1 MANLPR
7 LMDVGL
13 ERLNDTL
20 LDMAELSE
28 KSVSTSIDAY
38 EDGRSVLADIR
49 AWSEELRDR
58 EDVVDELGI
67 EIIARY
73 QPVATDLRFIQSC
86 MEISYGFSRLGRYA
100 LDIAEVLETVG
111 NVPNCDHTMVEVT
124 SKTTEE
130 MIRMSVEAFTR
141 KDVDLAKSIGKMDD
155 YVDEKYRASV
165 SNALKQ
171 TNQDIKCAVSTILV
185 MRYLERISDHCAYIG
200 ESVVYI
206 VTGERVRE
214 NKNG

>member
-1 MANLPR
+1 
-7 LMDVGL
+7 MDVGL

-20 LDMAELSE
+20 LSMAELSE
-28 KSVSTSIDAY
+28 KSVSTSIEAY
-38 EDGRSVLADIR
+38 ENGRSVLPEIR
-49 AWSEELRDR
+49 AWSDELRAR
-58 EDVVDELGI
+58 EDDVDELGT

-73 QPVATDLRFIQSC
+73 QPVASDLRFIQSC
-86 MEISYGFSRLGRYA
+86 LEISYGFSRLGRYA

-111 NVPNCDHTMVEVT
+111 NVPNCDHTIVELT

-130 MIRMSVEAFTR
+130 MIRMSIDAFTK
-141 KDVDLAKSIGKMDD
+141 KDVDLAKSIAKMDD

-165 SNALKQ
+165 SSAIKQ
-171 TNQDIKCAVSTILV
+171 SNPDIKCAVSTILI

-206 VTGERVRE
+206 VTGERSPR
-214 NKNG
+214 K